1 MGAMLFSPLS
11 SRRSLATVL
20 ATGMAVSF
28 ALGASLVTSVIS
40 AAPASAHAAL
50 VKITPDADARLTNAP
65 TQVVLEFDE
74 PVSATFATI
83 VVTTAAGLSV
93 ARGKPT
99 VLGAKV
105 TQALS
110 PTMASGGYRVA
121 FRVVSN
127 DGHPVSGQS
136 RFTLA
141 LTSGTSPATSGGTLV
156 APPSASPSPATNSVP
171 AVAGPS
177 ANRPNPR
184 QGGWLSSFLVPIVA
198 AVGLLAIG
206 AGVLLRYRQRR

>member
-1 MGAMLFSPLS
+1 MGAMFSPLS

-110 PTMASGGYRVA
+110 
-121 FRVVSN
+121 
-127 DGHPVSGQS
+127 
-136 RFTLA
+136 
-141 LTSGTSPATSGGTLV
+141 
-156 APPSASPSPATNSVP
+156 
-171 AVAGPS
+171 
-177 ANRPNPR
+177 
-184 QGGWLSSFLVPIVA
+184 
-198 AVGLLAIG
+198 
-206 AGVLLRYRQRR
+206 

>member
-1 MGAMLFSPLS
+1 MGAMFSPLS

-83 VVTTAAGLSV
+83 LVTTA
-93 ARGKPT
+93 
-99 VLGAKV
+99 AKV

-127 DGHPVSGQS
+127 DGHPVSGMS
-136 RFTLA
+136 RFTLT
-141 LTSGTSPATSGGTLV
+141 LTSGTSPATSGGTPV
-156 APPSASPSPATNSVP
+156 APPSASPNPATNSVP